1 MKTIDITNIQ
11 DLDRLEN
18 ELFFKSIDCIQFR
31 NELTTRVI
39 NAKAKRKISQ
49 QRLSDILEISLTKV
63 KQIENGS
70 CVDINAIINYIN
82 FLGENLIFI

>member
-49 QRLSDILEISLTKV
+49 QRLSNILEISLTKV
-63 KQIENGS
+63 K
-70 CVDINAIINYIN
+70 
-82 FLGENLIFI
+82 